1 MRQVRKR
8 VVCMVLL
15 GVLFTVGVSRTGKA
29 AEVGTAGKNLS
40 DSSAISVCAV
50 YAARVETNPKSDNE
64 AYAYV
69 TTKGTTMVSGDK
81 IRYAVSN
88 SAKTKEVSDHK
99 TIEGATILNRQKI
112 KYLSGYN
119 VKGRKY
125 RLKVK
130 SYNYSTHVKGRWNS

>member
-1 MRQVRKR
+1 MKRKI
-8 VVCMVLL
+8 VSMMLTMGLCVLAGAPFASADKKGL
-15 GVLFTVGVSRTGKA
+15 DFWAYAG
-29 AEVGTAGKNLS
+29 GTPGYS
-40 DSSAISVCAV
+40 
-50 YAARVETNPKSDNE
+50 ETNPKSDNE

-69 TTKGTTMVSGDK
+69 TTQGTTMVSGDK
-81 IRYAVSN
+81 LRYSVSN

-99 TIEGATILNRQKI
+99 TVEGATTLNRQKI

-130 SYNYSTHVKGRWNS
+130 SYTYSTHVKGRWNS